1 MPPLLL
7 PGGLRRTSSSPRN
20 WSGSRIAI
28 HGFCSASLAP
38 GDGVP
43 VSGPTEVGT
52 GGDNERERARL
63 SEIIQTLNDRFQTDF
78 TDADRL
84 LFDQVVADLKN
95 DTDLAQQA
103 RENDLEQFKLAFD
116 PKALAALVDR
126 VERNEG
132 ISSQL
137 MSNEGMRAVVLT
149 WMRQQVFEASK
160 AV

>member
-1 MPPLLL
+1 
-7 PGGLRRTSSSPRN
+7 
-20 WSGSRIAI
+20 
-28 HGFCSASLAP
+28 
-38 GDGVP
+38 

-84 LFDQVVADLKN
+84 LFDQVVADLKK

-103 RENDLEQFKLAFD
+103 RENDLEQFKFAFD
-116 PKALAALVDR
+116 PKAMEALLSR
-126 VERNEG
+126 VERNDS

-137 MSNEGMRAVVLT
+137 MSNEGMRAVVLS

-160 AV
+160 GTTPAA